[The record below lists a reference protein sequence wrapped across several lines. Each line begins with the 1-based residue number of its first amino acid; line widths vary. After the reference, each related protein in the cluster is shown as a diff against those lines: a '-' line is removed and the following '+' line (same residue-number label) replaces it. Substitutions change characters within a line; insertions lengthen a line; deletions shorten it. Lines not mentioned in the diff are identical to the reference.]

1 MGQTL
6 WFASRA
12 CGMVAL
18 LLLTLTVVLGAL
30 HTGRVSHAA
39 WPRFVVHALHRN
51 LALLAVVFVAV
62 HVATAIIDPYAG
74 IGWIDAVAP
83 FASSYHP
90 FWTGLGA
97 VALDLFAALVV
108 TSLARTHLPLAW
120 WRRLHWSAYAL
131 WPIALAHGLGI
142 GGADSGLGWVR
153 AVDVACALTVVAAV
167 VARLRARHPDTEAR
181 RALGLR

>member
-12 CGMVAL
+12 CGVVAL
-18 LLLTLTVVLGAL
+18 VLLTGTTALGAL
-30 HTGRVSHAA
+30 HTGRAASAA
-39 WPRFVVHALHRN
+39 WPRFVLHGLHRN

-74 IGWIDAVAP
+74 IRWIDAVVP
-83 FASSYHP
+83 FASRYHP

-97 VALDLFAALVV
+97 GALDLLAALVV
-108 TSLARTHLPLAW
+108 TSLVRTRLPLAFW
-120 WRRLHWSAYAL
+120 QRLHRTAYGL
-131 WPIALAHGLGI
+131 WPVALAHGLGL
-142 GGADSGLGWVR
+142 GGRDSGLGWVR
-153 AVDVACALTVVAAV
+153 AIDLACALAVAAAL

-181 RALGLR
+181 RALEPR